1 MTSDSVRFSVILPL
15 YNKEESVGKTVRS
28 VLSQT
33 HEDLELIVVNDGST
47 DESLRVVRGIKD
59 DRIRVFSQENQGVS
73 VARNRGMDEAKYNY
87 VAFIDGDDLWHKDYL
102 AVMSCLISKH
112 LAARCFSAS
121 WSAWSRIDE
130 LPNDSISF
138 DDNRVRQLRYVA
150 ESRNDVAAHIC
161 SIVVDKQAALEVG
174 GFPRG
179 VKFLEDQEFCCKLA
193 RFGDFIHY
201 TEPLVFYVR
210 DAENRACDNKV
221 MQDMPPYFTE
231 SEDLMLRDPSP
242 GSYEWYFKEYL
253 VARYLSECVHSG
265 GGGYAEKQQS
275 VEYVFLKLD
284 YTFSFLHLF

>member
-130 LPNDSISF
+130 LPNNYDTWPNQEMMLRHIFVPLWSISKRPLKWVVF
-138 DDNRVRQLRYVA
+138 PVGL
-150 ESRNDVAAHIC
+150 SFWKIRNF
-161 SIVVDKQAALEVG
+161 VVSSPVLG
-174 GFPRG
+174 T
-179 VKFLEDQEFCCKLA
+179 L
-193 RFGDFIHY
+193 
-201 TEPLVFYVR
+201 
-210 DAENRACDNKV
+210 
-221 MQDMPPYFTE
+221 FTT
-231 SEDLMLRDPSP
+231 PSH
-242 GSYEWYFKEYL
+242 
-253 VARYLSECVHSG
+253 LSSM
-265 GGGYAEKQQS
+265 
-275 VEYVFLKLD
+275 
-284 YTFSFLHLF
+284 